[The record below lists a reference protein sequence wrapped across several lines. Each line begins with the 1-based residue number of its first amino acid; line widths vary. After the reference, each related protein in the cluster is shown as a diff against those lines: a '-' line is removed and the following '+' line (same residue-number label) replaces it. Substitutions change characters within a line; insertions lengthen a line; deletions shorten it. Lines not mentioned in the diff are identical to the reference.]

1 MSQKPR
7 IAVIIGSTRDTRFAD
22 KPAAWILDL
31 AKKRADWDVELV
43 DIRDFDLPL
52 FNERSSNLWAPSADP
67 HAVAWQ
73 KKLASFDGFI
83 FVTAEYNRSVPGSLK
98 NALDQAYKEWVRK
111 PAAVVAYGS
120 TGGSRAAEHLR
131 TIAIELQMVPVRSGV
146 HIMGADLMKVHPDGR
161 RTARSRRSR
170 ITSCRAPRPCSTTST
185 GGFAPPWRP
194 APARP
199 SAPPPDCPAAAR
211 PAAATPGSGSRRSPA
226 APCRS
231 ARW

>member
-1 MSQKPR
+1 VSQKPR
-7 IAVIIGSTRDTRFAD
+7 IAVIIGTTRDTRFAD

-31 AKKRADWDVELV
+31 AKKRADWDVERV

-131 TIAIELQMVPVRSGV
+131 SIAIELQMVPVRSGV
-146 HIMGADLMKVHPDGR
+146 HIMGADLMKVHPMGADGQI
-161 RTARSRRSR
+161 SE
-170 ITSCRAPRPCSTTST
+170 IEDHIL
-185 GGFAPPWRP
+185 
-194 APARP
+194 P
-199 SAPPPDCPAAAR
+199 SARAMLDDLDWWTRATMAARAGESERAAA
-211 PAAATPGSGSRRSPA
+211 
-226 APCRS
+226 
-231 ARW
+231 